1 MALRVYNVRTRQK
14 DPFVPLDPEGK
25 KVGLYQCGLTVYDHM
40 HIGHARTAVSFEV
53 IRRWLERQYEV
64 RFVKNVTD
72 VDDKIIASA
81 VAQGISPLE
90 HADKWDKECAAQGA
104 RLGVREA
111 DVSPHATTSMT
122 GIIAFIEGIIANGF
136 AYATDAGNV
145 YFDVPGYDAHAE
157 QHFPEFRY
165 GHLSRRDYREM
176 ASGTRK
182 EVEGDKRHPADF
194 ALWKAAKETEPTDAQ
209 WDSPWSKGRPGWH
222 IECSHMSMDAL
233 QVEDPSDPHYGRID
247 IHGGGQ
253 DLIFPHHENE
263 IAQSQARTGQAPF
276 VNVWLHTGFLNVEG
290 VKMSKSLNNYI
301 TLKEELDRLEAAGVD
316 PEALRFYYTQTHY
329 RSKIDF
335 SRAGLDEAIQS
346 AKRLRRTREELHAV
360 AERGEAATAP
370 GDEAL
375 TAAAAQLQTDFDA
388 AMDDDFGTPNAVA
401 ALFGFQRVANAQLDA
416 ATLSAGATRHAL
428 QVFETCARVLTLFE
442 DDLASGDQDIADA
455 MRPLLTELGITTT
468 SEAAAMEQ
476 VLAAR
481 AKARADKDWGTADR
495 IRDAVAAA
503 GYIVEDGKDGARWRR
518 A

>member
-25 KVGLYQCGLTVYDHM
+25 KVGLYQCGLTVYDHI

-53 IRRWLERQYEV
+53 IRRWLERSYEV

-90 HADKWDKECAAQGA
+90 HADHWDKECAAQGA

-111 DVSPHATTSMT
+111 DVSPHATTSMP
-122 GIIAFIEGIIANGF
+122 GITAFIKGIIANGF

-157 QHFPEFRY
+157 KHFPEFRY

-176 ASGTRK
+176 AAGTRK
-182 EVEGDKRHPADF
+182 EVESDKQHPADF
-194 ALWKAAKETEPTDAQ
+194 ALWKAAKPGEPEEAQ
-209 WDSPWSKGRPGWH
+209 WDSPWGKGRPGWH
-222 IECSHMSMDAL
+222 IECSHMSMAAL

-301 TLKEELDRLEAAGVD
+301 TLKEELDRLEADGTD
-316 PEALRFYYTQTHY
+316 PEALRFYYTQAHY
-329 RSKIDF
+329 RTKIDF

-360 AERGEAATAP
+360 GQRGSHDAAA

-375 TAAAAQLQTDFDA
+375 QAAARQLEHDFDA

-401 ALFGFQRVANAQLDA
+401 ALFAFQRVANAQLDA
-416 ATLSAGATRHAL
+416 AALSASAAQAAL
-428 QVFETCARVLTLFE
+428 EVFERRARVLTLF
-442 DDLASGDQDIADA
+442 DDTLATGDQEVAPS
-455 MRPLLTELGITTT
+455 MRPLLADLNIDTT
-468 SEAAAMEQ
+468 SEAEAMTQ

-481 AKARADKDWGTADR
+481 EAARAGKDWGTADR
-495 IRDAVAAA
+495 IRDALAEA
-503 GYIVEDGKDGARWRR
+503 GYVIEDGKEGARWRR
-518 A
+518 S